1 MFYLT
6 NKVFLLIPHPLL
18 IFIHFFI
25 QVGRKTSDCVEYLEL
40 NERQTK
46 TRTGISH
53 IIPVFLPWMY
63 LVITSF
69 LQLFYIL
76 CYPFTHLC
84 PEIALEANVSCY
96 IVIRH

>member
-1 MFYLT
+1 MSYFSSFRIPCLILLT
-6 NKVFLLIPHPLL
+6 F
-18 IFIHFFI
+18 FIH
-25 QVGRKTSDCVEYLEL
+25 VGDAQLHKTSDGVEYLEL

-53 IIPVFLPWMY
+53 IMSSCFLLWMN

-76 CYPFTHLC
+76 CYPFTLF
-84 PEIALEANVSCY
+84 V
-96 IVIRH
+96 RK